1 METLN
6 AINVIEDARP
16 VIIQIRVFLAKW
28 MLMLLFLRNA
38 NVSKVFMI
46 METQIILFVLVV
58 WLVVSLVIIR
68 MSVLI
73 VNLKNMILFV
83 SVTLLNVLAVIKILF
98 FHLVVYRIAKKIL
111 TFARIFCLKA
121 TLFIKTLFL
130 ILLLDLLLIDK

>member
-83 SVTLLNVLAVIKILF
+83 SVTILNVLAVIKILF
-98 FHLVVYRIAKKIL
+98 SHLVVYRIAKKIL

-121 TLFIKTLFL
+121 TIFIKTLFL